1 MSNNQFTTENSN
13 KFQEKYFDFTGR
25 ISGTTYFLRAF
36 LANILSF
43 IAGYLCGYGWVAS
56 STILVFGA
64 VMLFLCLWYSLAT
77 VYKRANAI
85 DPKNVQLWT
94 GAVAIISGILLF
106 DDGGG
111 FFKAINVLGIV
122 IHIYFVFQN
131 ANPKIEKN

>member
-1 MSNNQFTTENSN
+1 MSNNQHTAENSN
-13 KFQEKYFDFTGR
+13 KFREKYFDFSGR
-25 ISGTTYFLRAF
+25 ITGTTYFLRAF

-43 IAGYLCGYGWVAS
+43 VAGYLCGYGWVVS
-56 STILVFGA
+56 FTTLIFGA
-64 VMLFLCLWYSLAT
+64 VMLFLSLWYSLAT

-111 FFKAINVLGIV
+111 FFRAMNVLGIV
-122 IHIYFVFQN
+122 IHIYFIFQS
-131 ANPKIEKN
+131 AKSEVKA